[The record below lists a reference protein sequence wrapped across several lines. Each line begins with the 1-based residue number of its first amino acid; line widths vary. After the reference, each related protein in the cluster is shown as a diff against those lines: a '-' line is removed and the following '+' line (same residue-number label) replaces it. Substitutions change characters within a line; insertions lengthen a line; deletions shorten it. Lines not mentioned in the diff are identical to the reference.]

1 MTRAKLKRW
10 SLVLLL
16 LAWYAAAIY
25 LFTAA
30 ELDAEDTHPKVEPTE
45 LSRQL
50 ERDVIRPMGDLVG
63 HLIELQIH
71 LQEGRPTRAGEWP
84 PKDSTVFRWLWGEPD
99 DEFDLTNVR
108 MMRDST

>member
-1 MTRAKLKRW
+1 
-10 SLVLLL
+10 
-16 LAWYAAAIY
+16 
-25 LFTAA
+25 
-30 ELDAEDTHPKVEPTE
+30 
-45 LSRQL
+45 
-50 ERDVIRPMGDLVG
+50 MGDLVG

-71 LQEGRPTRAGEWP
+71 LQEGRPTQAGEWP